1 MGEEIALIRRFV
13 NDFFNRH
20 DASVCHEIMSSD
32 YELAVGGHRI
42 SGRDNEYVPAVQ
54 SQFDQ
59 FPGLGMTVHAVI
71 VAPGRVA
78 IHFSEHGAS
87 AGPAGPVAA
96 WTGIAL
102 YTVAGQRLARC
113 AAVEDYY
120 ARRRQLK
127 RGRVDTI
134 EPPCPAPWDTPVLS
148 ADHAAEAVVREWLE
162 TPQALVDRN
171 VRFDDE
177 HLGTSG
183 RLDFGAEEA
192 VIVDLF
198 SSGEQVAFH
207 TAHRGRYRSGFD
219 GVPVSSETVEL
230 HSAGIVTVNADA
242 VVSGRVVRDRQGL
255 ARQLTAAQSNQGTRP

>member
-1 MGEEIALIRRFV
+1 MGEEVALIRRFV

-20 DASVCHEIMSSD
+20 DASVCLEIMSSD
-32 YELAVGGHRI
+32 YELAVGGHLI
-42 SGRDNEYVPAVQ
+42 SGRDDEYVPAVQ

-113 AAVEDYY
+113 AAVEDYN

-127 RGRVDTI
+127 GGSVDTV
-134 EPPCPAPWDTPVLS
+134 EPPCPAPWDTPVLCG
-148 ADHAAEAVVREWLE
+148 DHAAEAVVREWLA
-162 TPQALVDRN
+162 TPRALVDRN

-177 HLGTSG
+177 HLDASR

-192 VIVDLF
+192 VILDLF

-219 GVPVSSETVEL
+219 DVPVSSEIVEL
-230 HSAGIVTVNADA
+230 HTAGIVTVVAGA
-242 VVSGRVVRDRQGL
+242 VVSGRAVRDRQGL
-255 ARQLTAAQSNQGTRP
+255 ARQLTAAQSNNGRRP

>member
-1 MGEEIALIRRFV
+1 MGDEVSLIRRFV

-20 DASVCHEIMSSD
+20 DTSVCPEIMSSD
-32 YELAVGGHRI
+32 YELAVGGHLI
-42 SGRDNEYVPAVQ
+42 SGRDDKYVPAVQ

-59 FPGLGMTVHAVI
+59 FPGLGMTVHTMI

-78 IHFSEHGAS
+78 LHFSEHGAS

-102 YTVAGQRLARC
+102 YTVEGQRLARC

-127 RGRVDTI
+127 RGSVDTV

-148 ADHAAEAVVREWLE
+148 PDHAAEAVVREWLE
-162 TPQALVDRN
+162 TPQALVDRH

-177 HLGTSG
+177 HLHASP
-183 RLDFGAEEA
+183 RLDFDAEEA
-192 VIVDLF
+192 VILDLF
-198 SSGEQVAFH
+198 SSGERVAFH

-219 GVPVSSETVEL
+219 DVSVSGEIIEL
-230 HSAGIVTVNADA
+230 HTAGIVTVVAGA
-242 VVSGRVVRDRQGL
+242 VVSGRAVRDRQAL
-255 ARQLTAAQSNQGTRP
+255 ARRLTAAQSNKGR